1 MHPATIQTIR
11 IATIDPHLLR
21 WHAGAVMVLDPGVK
35 SQGSDVDADSEGPV
49 LQWETL
55 RMPGWWHFL
64 LDFRENCNS
73 FMGIKIYK
81 NQDSDD
87 SGQVRGSDVVLI

>member
-1 MHPATIQTIR
+1 
-11 IATIDPHLLR
+11 
-21 WHAGAVMVLDPGVK
+21 MVLDPGVK
-35 SQGSDVDADSEGPV
+35 SQGNDVDAESEGPV

-64 LDFRENCNS
+64 LDFREN
-73 FMGIKIYK
+73 MGKLQILHGDK
-81 NQDSDD
+81 NKDSDD